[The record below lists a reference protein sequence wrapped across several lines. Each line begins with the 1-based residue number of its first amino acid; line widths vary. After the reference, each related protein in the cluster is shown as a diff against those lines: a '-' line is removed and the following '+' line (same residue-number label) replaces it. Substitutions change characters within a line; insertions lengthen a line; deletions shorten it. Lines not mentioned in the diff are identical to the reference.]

1 MLRRPPDRYNGN
13 VIAAAPGTHQ
23 AVTDVVA
30 KYCKPGDL
38 ILDLGAYTGALI
50 ERLRD
55 NGYPNTTAADL
66 DNHLT
71 VPGVQH
77 IKCDF
82 NENFNA
88 LFNGKQFDCVIAS
101 EVIEHLDDIRAF
113 LRKCASLV
121 KQDGLIIVSTP
132 NIGFFEGRIKFFLKG
147 ELWGFGVNNYMSQR
161 HISPISI
168 GQFPLLL
175 QETGFDVVELSTAG
189 SFATPLRKLLTS
201 IFWIPMRLMFGRF
214 VVGETTVC
222 VGRRKSG
229 STGHFK
235 SDDLWKKDRA

>member
-1 MLRRPPDRYNGN
+1 MMLRRSPDRYNGN
-13 VIAAAPGTHQ
+13 VIAAAPGTH
-23 AVTDVVA
+23 AALTALVG
-30 KYCKPGDL
+30 KYCKAGDS

-55 NGYPNTTAADL
+55 AGYSNTTAADL

-82 NENFNA
+82 NKDFKS
-88 LFNGKQFDCVIAS
+88 LFDGKQFDCVIAS

-113 LRKCASLV
+113 LRQCAALV
-121 KQDGLIIVSTP
+121 RQDGLIIVSTP

-147 ELWGFGVNNYMSQR
+147 ELWGFGANNYMSQR
-161 HISPISI
+161 HISPVSI

-175 QETGFDVVELSTAG
+175 QETGFDTVELSTAG
-189 SFATPLRKLLTS
+189 GFATAWRKALTS
-201 IFWIPMRLMFGRF
+201 VFWVPMRLAFGPF
-214 VVGETTVC
+214 TLGETTVC
-222 VGRRKSG
+222 VGRKTG
-229 STGHFK
+229 SKGRFQ
-235 SDDLWKKDRA
+235 SDDLWKKDRG

>member
-23 AVTDVVA
+23 AVTSMVV
-30 KYCKPGDL
+30 KYCKPGDS

-55 NGYPNTTAADL
+55 SGYANATAADL
-66 DNHLT
+66 DNHLR

-82 NENFNA
+82 NKDFKS
-88 LFNGKQFDCVIAS
+88 LFDGKQFDCVIAS
-101 EVIEHLDDIRAF
+101 EVIEHLDDIRFF
-113 LRKCASLV
+113 LRQCS
-121 KQDGLIIVSTP
+121 GLLKENGLLIVSTP
-132 NIGFFEGRIKFFLKG
+132 NIGFFEGRIKFLLQG
-147 ELWGFGVNNYMSQR
+147 ELWGFGTNNYLSQR
-161 HISPISI
+161 HISPVSL

-175 QETGFDVVELSTAG
+175 QETGFDVIELSTAG
-189 SFATPLRKLLTS
+189 SFATPLRKVLS
-201 IFWIPMRLMFGRF
+201 SVFWLPMRAALGRS
-214 VVGETTVC
+214 VMGETAVC

-229 STGHFK
+229 STGHFQ
-235 SDDLWKKDRA
+235 SDDLWKKNPT